1 MGLGLLGQPP
11 SAAHASHSPNVTSN
25 FPTAYDRAI
34 ATVCCGPSS
43 LLRPASFG
51 GDPIIKLPAGA
62 TTIPGQYGHGR
73 PSASRSRK
81 LAPEPGLTDSAGSRR
96 ASSPASA
103 TDCDRNKQGKSTK
116 TIRTTMDVSNVPSS
130 SHHSSLGREWH
141 WADDF
146 GVAPR
151 VCLAAGPTYPP
162 LVPQEDSQVGASDT
176 PAIGWRVAGAVNGHL
191 PCSDL
196 SIPLEGLKVTS

>member
-11 SAAHASHSPNVTSN
+11 SAAQASHSPNVTSN
-25 FPTAYDRAI
+25 FPTAYGRAI

-62 TTIPGQYGHGR
+62 TTISEQYGHGR

-96 ASSPASA
+96 ATSSASA
-103 TDCDRNKQGKSTK
+103 TDGDRNKQSKRTK
-116 TIRTTMDVSNVPSS
+116 TIRTTMDVVSNVPSL
-130 SHHSSLGREWH
+130 SHHSRLGRDGHGTDERWPQL
-141 WADDF
+141 
-146 GVAPR
+146 GKRNCVA
-151 VCLAAGPTYPP
+151 
-162 LVPQEDSQVGASDT
+162 
-176 PAIGWRVAGAVNGHL
+176 I
-191 PCSDL
+191 
-196 SIPLEGLKVTS
+196 